1 MTTKDKI
8 LDAALMLVAKYG
20 TNKTSMAMIAE
31 KSGIA
36 KASLYHYYK
45 SKDEL
50 LLDMYHNARN
60 ITINFPSIDFN
71 NESTKILKA
80 CFKNY
85 LLLCANEKMKQVFMI
100 IESEKFIS
108 DIAGKLY
115 KEETNHVIYK
125 NEQLFKKLFSTSDI
139 ESIKNKAHIYSLY
152 AHELI
157 ILYILNEY
165 SIDQCL
171 NLIDSFI
178 NNLNLKG
185 DQNE

>member
-1 MTTKDKI
+1 
-8 LDAALMLVAKYG
+8 
-20 TNKTSMAMIAE
+20 
-31 KSGIA
+31 
-36 KASLYHYYK
+36 
-45 SKDEL
+45 
-50 LLDMYHNARN
+50 
-60 ITINFPSIDFN
+60 
-71 NESTKILKA
+71 
-80 CFKNY
+80 
-85 LLLCANEKMKQVFMI
+85 MI